1 MNWTDYLRF
10 LMAFIFV
17 IGLMGGFYLILK
29 RLNLGNMQ
37 MTAGKRRLRVVE
49 SLMLDSR
56 HRAVILQRD
65 DKEHLVILSP
75 TSETVIETGIEA
87 PFEKLAHDQNSN

>member
-1 MNWTDYLRF
+1 MHWTDYLRF
-10 LMAFIFV
+10 VMAFVFV

-29 RLNLGNMQ
+29 KLNLG
-37 MTAGKRRLRVVE
+37 MTQPSSGKRRLRIVE

-75 TSETVIETGIEA
+75 TGETVIETRIEA
-87 PFEKLAHDQNSN
+87 TASAQAHDQV

>member
-10 LMAFIFV
+10 VMAFIFV
-17 IGLMGGFYLILK
+17 LGLMGGLWLILK
-29 RLNLGNMQ
+29 RMNLNGMQ
-37 MTAGKRRLRVVE
+37 AVGTKRRLKIVE

-56 HRAVILQRD
+56 HRAVLLQRD

-75 TSETVIETGIEA
+75 TGETVVETRIEA
-87 PFEKLAHDQNSN
+87 IPHPDDQK

>member
-10 LMAFIFV
+10 VMAFTFV
-17 IGLMGGFYLILK
+17 MGLMGGMWVIMRKLT
-29 RLNLGNMQ
+29 LGHYQ
-37 MTAGKRRLRVVE
+37 TSPDKRRLKIVE

-56 HRAVILQRD
+56 HRAVLLQRD

-75 TSETVIETGIEA
+75 TGETVVETRIEA
-87 PFEKLAHDQNSN
+87 ARDEQA

>member
-1 MNWTDYLRF
+1 MNWTDYARF
-10 LMAFIFV
+10 IMAFIFV
-17 IGLMGGFYLILK
+17 MGLMGGLYLILK
-29 RLNLGNMQ
+29 RMNLNGMQ
-37 MTAGKRRLRVVE
+37 SIGAKRRLRIVE

-75 TSETVIETGIEA
+75 SGETVVETRIEPPA
-87 PFEKLAHDQNSN
+87 AHPDGKA

>member
-10 LMAFIFV
+10 LMAFTFV
-17 IGLMGGFYLILK
+17 IGLMGGLYLILK
-29 RLNLGNMQ
+29 RLNLGHIQPNLS
-37 MTAGKRRLRVVE
+37 KRRLRIVE
-49 SLMLDSR
+49 TLMLDGR

-75 TSETVIETGIEA
+75 TGETVVETGIEA
-87 PFEKLAHDQNSN
+87 SPHEIQS

>member
-10 LMAFIFV
+10 IMAFIFV
-17 IGLMGGFYLILK
+17 LGLMGGLWLVLK
-29 RLNLGNMQ
+29 RMNLNGMQ
-37 MTAGKRRLRVVE
+37 TIGGKRRLKIVE

-56 HRAVILQRD
+56 HRAVLLQRD

-75 TSETVIETGIEA
+75 TGETVVETRIEA
-87 PFEKLAHDQNSN
+87 TTTAHSDDQS

>member
-10 LMAFIFV
+10 VMALTFV

-29 RLNLGNMQ
+29 KLNLGNLQ
-37 MTAGKRRLRVVE
+37 PSNSKRRLRVIE

-56 HRAVILQRD
+56 HRAVLLQRD

-75 TSETVIETGIEA
+75 TGETVVETRIEKTTHEQA
-87 PFEKLAHDQNSN
+87 QS